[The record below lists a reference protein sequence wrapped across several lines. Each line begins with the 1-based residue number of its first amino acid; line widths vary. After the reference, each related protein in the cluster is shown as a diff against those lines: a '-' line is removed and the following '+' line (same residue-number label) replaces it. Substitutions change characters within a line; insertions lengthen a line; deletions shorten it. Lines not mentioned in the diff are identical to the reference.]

1 MAFVMQKINPNILKH
16 ENAAER
22 SQPSVC
28 GCLVILKD
36 WTMNDPTMKNENYI
50 HQVMIAI

>member
-22 SQPSVC
+22 SQPKCVWLF
-28 GCLVILKD
+28 GDFERLD
-36 WTMNDPTMKNENYI
+36 NERSNNE
-50 HQVMIAI
+50 

>member
-16 ENAAER
+16 ENEQR
-22 SQPSVC
+22 DHNQSVC

-50 HQVMIAI
+50 CQVMIAI